1 MKKILISRLVFLLV
15 VFLMVSYS
23 YCVLIGNA
31 STNVLTNSEKSLI
44 KRFGYGGD
52 YVRRWPDGYVN
63 VYNGT
68 SYNGMNRV
76 IDKLNQITGG
86 KLNFRLSDNKEESQV
101 IFQSYAN
108 LKYVSQSEYFY
119 DGYKFKKWQIQI
131 NNKYIR
137 KDKLFLFVF
146 TEVAG
151 FNLKAYKEK
160 YEKWWKF
167 EIDLIIKKM
176 LKALYKVPPGYN
188 LLTGEVE

>member
-23 YCVLIGNA
+23 YCVLSGNA
-31 STNVLTNSEKSLI
+31 SSNVLTNSEKSLI

-52 YVRRWPDGYVN
+52 YVIRWPDGYVN

-86 KLNFRLSDNKEESQV
+86 KLIFRLSDNKEKSQV
-101 IFQSYAN
+101 IFQCYAN
-108 LKYVSQSEYFY
+108 LKYASQYEYFY
-119 DGYKFKKWQIQI
+119 DGYKFKEWQIQI

-137 KDKLFLFVF
+137 KDKLFLLVF
-146 TEVAG
+146 TQVAG

-167 EIDLIIKKM
+167 EIDLTIKKM

-188 LLTGEVE
+188 LLTGKVE